1 MSDSPIHRFLGGS
14 PSSVTIRLI
23 VISLIVGAAM
33 VFFDLTPRDVID
45 SFRRLIDSILGSG
58 LESLRTILVYIA
70 YGAIIV
76 VPIFLVVRLIRMGRG

>member
-1 MSDSPIHRFLGGS
+1 
-14 PSSVTIRLI
+14 
-23 VISLIVGAAM
+23 M

-45 SFRRLIDSILGSG
+45 SLRRLIDSVLGSG
-58 LESLRTILVYIA
+58 LETLRTILAYIA

>member
-1 MSDSPIHRFLGGS
+1 MSDSPIRRFLGGS

>member
-14 PSSVTIRLI
+14 PSSVIIRLI

-33 VFFDLTPRDVID
+33 VFFDLTPRDVVD
-45 SFRRLIDSILGSG
+45 SLRRLIESILGSG

>member
-1 MSDSPIHRFLGGS
+1 
-14 PSSVTIRLI
+14 
-23 VISLIVGAAM
+23 LIVGAAM

-45 SFRRLIDSILGSG
+45 SLRRLMESIVGNG
-58 LESLRTILVYIA
+58 LESLRALLVYIA